1 MTDSIERKEMNTEIN
16 GCYLVAEYKGKEV
29 FRMYMHGDKDRLVL
43 NADNTDLKEEG
54 FEIKTKKAVDGEVCS
69 EVIEIRQE
77 EVCMLTMTNVYVQ
90 GKVSY
95 RLLVTLRDSLDIDIE
110 YVDSHRNV
118 NNFKGMKDV
127 QAMLGDGT
135 ENGLYRD
142 SNVIVEDHS
151 GNAGQFG
158 YRYMFEI
165 NGIGCVL

>member
-1 MTDSIERKEMNTEIN
+1 MTDRIERKEKDTERKM
-16 GCYLVAEYKGKEV
+16 GYLVAKYKGKEV
-29 FRMYMHGDKDRLVL
+29 FRMYMYGDKSRLVL
-43 NADNTDLKEEG
+43 NEDNTDLKEAG

-69 EVIEIRQE
+69 EVIEIKQDE
-77 EVCMLTMTNVYVQ
+77 ACMLAVTNVYVQ

-95 RLLVTLRDSLDIDIE
+95 RLLVTLKDSLAIDIE
-110 YVDSHRNV
+110 YVDSNG
-118 NNFKGMKDV
+118 NINDFKSMKDV
-127 QAMLGDGT
+127 QAMLGSGT

-151 GNAGQFG
+151 GAAGQFG